1 MPDRSTR
8 IAMVRGLPLPLRRAA
23 LRAAFAH
30 CGADERPALALEI
43 ADLAAA
49 SGDPA
54 DASPIAHAW
63 AQLPADDR
71 QALTRRLGTGL
82 LGVVGV
88 LRESDDPASRA
99 AAARIVADLIA
110 EAPQNDRDEADLDD
124 ALALAAADFPEHR
137 VADVLT
143 ALLVRAHDAGPRVRE
158 FLERASDPTHMA
170 LRSAAR
176 SAPAGLLRARVV
188 SWMDSPALGPVSR
201 DMLERAADP
210 ALTAAAFEQ
219 HHLLRARQRDAMAAK
234 IERSERLL
242 ASGPASMLSVRA
254 RVGRLAWAGVVRL
267 RPEAHLDLLHQTIS
281 DPDARVRLAAAR
293 DLSRQPPTPAGDEA
307 LTDFAFD
314 PHPAVAAAAAS
325 ALVDATAPGRRRA
338 LAPVL
343 ERLRRS
349 PHDMVRALAE
359 QARRGRGSPGGA
371 DWPAAAGARA
381 RRSVRDRAGDLESI
395 EAGLVAGV
403 SDHVVAALDL
413 AVRRGLVDQ
422 FRARVEAVASGT
434 DERAA
439 AKAAL
444 VLGELNDAGSARTI
458 EALLSH
464 ESGRVRASAVE
475 AMTRRRPADTRFNAW
490 TSDEVPRVRANALR
504 HTIRRGG
511 LPARHAQAA
520 LSEMLADARAGH
532 RLSALWVAQ
541 RVRDVSL
548 AQRVGDMARLDP
560 EPAVRERAQRCSIV
574 LAGAMRQA
582 WSARLVTPS
591 RGEVAA

>member
-23 LRAAFAH
+23 LRAAFAR
-30 CGADERPALALEI
+30 CGSDERPLLALEI

-49 SGDPA
+49 SGEPA
-54 DASPIAHAW
+54 DATPIARAW
-63 AQLPADDR
+63 AELPADDR

-99 AAARIVADLIA
+99 AAARIVADLVA
-110 EAPQNDRDEADLDD
+110 EGPQNDRDEADLDD
-124 ALALAAADFPEHR
+124 ALALAASDFPEHR
-137 VADVLT
+137 VAEVLT

-176 SAPAGLLRARVV
+176 SGPAGLLRARAV
-188 SWMDSPALGPVSR
+188 SWLDSPALGPVSR

-219 HHLLRARQRDAMAAK
+219 HHLLRARQRDTMAAK

-267 RPEAHLDLLHQTIS
+267 RAEARLDLLHQTIS

-325 ALVDATAPGRRRA
+325 ALVDATASGRRRA
-338 LAPVL
+338 LAPAL
-343 ERLRRS
+343 DRLRRS

-359 QARRGRGSPGGA
+359 QARRGRSPGGA

-395 EAGLVAGV
+395 ETGLAAGV

-413 AVRRGLVDQ
+413 AQRRGLVDQ
-422 FRARVEAVASGT
+422 FRARIETVATGP

-464 ESGRVRASAVE
+464 PSGRVRASAVE

-511 LPARHAQAA
+511 LPARHAQTV
-520 LSEMLADARAGH
+520 LSEMLADVRAGH

-548 AQRVGDMARLDP
+548 AQRVGDLARLDP

-582 WSARLVTPS
+582 WSTRLVTPS